1 MWLWSSASFC
11 QRSANRGNCL
21 HGRNVFGSMYDKK
34 CRNYNIRSAPV
45 TYKNFKI
52 SKKLWNISWMQI
64 VYDKKQNKR
73 ELWANH
79 FLLFCIYDSILIIR
93 RNYHL
98 TWRSL
103 HQHQT
108 QSDSIFYA
116 HIFKHIFGILHPS
129 KDLSI
134 LPVRRMATQMMM
146 MNWFQ

>member
-11 QRSANRGNCL
+11 QRRADRGNCL
-21 HGRNVFGSMYDKK
+21 HGRNVFSSMYDEK
-34 CRNYNIRSAPV
+34 CRNYNIRSVPLS
-45 TYKNFKI
+45 YKIFKI

-64 VYDKKQNKR
+64 VYDKEQNKR

-79 FLLFCIYDSILIIR
+79 SLLFCIYNSTLVI

-98 TWRSL
+98 IWRSF
-103 HQHQT
+103 HRHQT

-134 LPVRRMATQMMM
+134 LLVRRMATQMMM
-146 MNWFQ
+146 MKWFQ